1 MTATIPAPARAAA
14 PAKTGTHRALNAL
27 RTVAA
32 VLVVV
37 YHLRTLLFVDAAA
50 AGDGA
55 LTGFLYAVTGLGPA
69 AVLVFFVLSG
79 YWVGGS
85 VLAAFRNDRFRWA
98 GYATARLSRLW
109 IVLVP
114 AVALTAV
121 LDHLGLALLG
131 HTSIYLG
138 DPAYH
143 HTVPA
148 EDLAGRLDPLS
159 ALGNVT
165 FLQTIAVPTYGTN
178 ASLWSL
184 AYEAAFYAIF
194 PLALYAWKGS
204 GGVPARIAN
213 LVLLL
218 AVCALVGPAVLMYL
232 PVWLMGA
239 GVALFRRQIAERLVA
254 LRPLVLTLAR
264 TAAAVAVAAAMWSTY
279 LSYSSRNV
287 LVLAGA
293 TTVLL
298 VLLVEDL
305 HWTGLPGR
313 VLDALSGYAE
323 SSYSLYAVHLPIAAM
338 MAALLVPQAAHRW
351 AATPAHWLALLAL
364 SAVLVGAG
372 WLFAWATERH
382 TPRLRALLDGV
393 IRAFARR
400 SRVGAHR

>member
-1 MTATIPAPARAAA
+1 MTATIPARVAA
-14 PAKTGTHRALNAL
+14 PARHGTHRALNAL
-27 RTVAA
+27 RAAAA

-37 YHLRTLLFVDAAA
+37 YHLRALFFVDPAE

-55 LTGFLYAVTGLGPA
+55 LTRALYAVTGMGPA

-85 VLAAFRNDRFRWA
+85 VLAAFRQDRFRWA

-121 LDHLGLALLG
+121 LDHFGLALLG

-143 HTVPA
+143 HVVPTG
-148 EDLAGRLDPLS
+148 DLAARLDPLT
-159 ALGNVT
+159 ALGNVG

-194 PLALYAWKGS
+194 PLALYAWKGR
-204 GGVPARIAN
+204 GGVPARILSAA
-213 LVLLL
+213 LLL
-218 AVCALVGPAVLMYL
+218 AVLALAGPPVLMYL

-239 GVALFRRQIAERLVA
+239 GVALFAKRIAAGLAA
-254 LRPLVLTLAR
+254 LRASVLALAR
-264 TAAAVAVAAAMWSTY
+264 AGAAVAMAAALYATQAD
-279 LSYSSRNV
+279 YSSRIV
-287 LVLAGA
+287 LLLAGV

-298 VLLVEDL
+298 ALLVEDL
-305 HWTGLPGR
+305 RWNGPPGR
-313 VLDALSGYAE
+313 VLDAMSRYAE
-323 SSYSLYAVHLPIAAM
+323 SSYSLYAVHLPIAALL
-338 MAALLVPQAAHRW
+338 AALLVPQAAHRW
-351 AATPAHWLALLAL
+351 TSTPAHWLGLAAIT
-364 SAVLVGAG
+364 SVLIGAG

-382 TPRLRALLDGV
+382 TGHLRALLDGA
-393 IRAFARR
+393 IRVAGRR
-400 SRVGAHR
+400 TRA

>member
-1 MTATIPAPARAAA
+1 MTATIPAPVRAAA
-14 PAKTGTHRALNAL
+14 PAQHGTHRALNAL
-27 RTVAA
+27 RTAAA

-37 YHLRTLLFVDAAA
+37 FHLRTLLFVDAAE
-50 AGDGA
+50 AGDGVLTRA
-55 LTGFLYAVTGLGPA
+55 LYVVTGLGPA

-85 VLAAFRNDRFRWA
+85 VLAAFRQDRFRWA

-114 AVALTAV
+114 AVVLTAV
-121 LDHLGLALLG
+121 LDNVGLALLG

-148 EDLAGRLDPLS
+148 EDLAGRLTPLT
-159 ALGNVT
+159 ALGNIG

-194 PLALYAWKGS
+194 PLALYAWKGR
-204 GGVPARIAN
+204 GGMPKRILSA
-213 LVLLL
+213 VLLL
-218 AVCALVGPAVLMYL
+218 AVCAVAGPAVLMYL

-239 GVALFRRQIAERLVA
+239 VVALFRKHIAEVLAELRPSVLALVRAGAVVA
-254 LRPLVLTLAR
+254 L
-264 TAAAVAVAAAMWSTY
+264 AAALYATQV
-279 LSYSSRNV
+279 SYSSRNV
-287 LVLAGA
+287 LLLAGA

-298 VLLVEDL
+298 ALLVQDL
-305 HWTGLPGR
+305 RWTGLPGR
-313 VLDALSGYAE
+313 GLDALSRYAD
-323 SSYSLYAVHLPIAAM
+323 SSYSLYAVHLPIAALI
-338 MAALLVPQAAHRW
+338 AALLAPQVSHRW
-351 AATPAHWLALLAL
+351 SSTPAHWLALSAL
-364 SAVLVGAG
+364 SAGLVGAG

-382 TPRLRALLDGV
+382 TGRLRALLDGV
-393 IRAFARR
+393 IRSAARR
-400 SRVGAHR
+400 NRA

>member
-1 MTATIPAPARAAA
+1 MTATIPAPVRVDRPA
-14 PAKTGTHRALNAL
+14 PRDTHRALNAL
-27 RTVAA
+27 RTLAA

-37 YHLRTLLFVDAAA
+37 FHLRTLLFADAAD

-55 LTGFLYAVTGLGPA
+55 LNRVLYVLTGFGPA

-85 VLAAFRNDRFRWA
+85 VLAAFRQDRFRWA

-131 HTSIYLG
+131 DTSIYLG

-143 HTVPA
+143 HVVPA
-148 EDLAGRLDPLS
+148 EDLAGRLTPLT
-159 ALGNVT
+159 ALGNAG

-194 PLALYAWKGS
+194 PLALYAWRGR
-204 GGVPARIAN
+204 GVPARILSA
-213 LVLLL
+213 VLLL
-218 AVCALVGPAVLMYL
+218 AVCAVAGPAVLKYL

-239 GVALFRRQIAERLVA
+239 GVALIRPRIAARLRA
-254 LRPLVLTLAR
+254 LRPVVLGSAR
-264 TAAAVAVAAAMWSTY
+264 AAAVLAVAAAMTATQA
-279 LSYSSRNV
+279 SYSGRNV
-287 LVLAGA
+287 LLLAGA

-298 VLLVEDL
+298 ALLVEDVR
-305 HWTGLPGR
+305 WTGLPGR
-313 VLDALSGYAE
+313 ALDALSRYAD
-323 SSYSLYAVHLPIAAM
+323 SSYSLYAVHLPIAALI
-338 MAALLVPQAAHRW
+338 AAVLVPRATLRW
-351 AATPAHWLALLAL
+351 DPSAAHWLVLAALTG
-364 SAVLVGAG
+364 VLIAAG
-372 WLFAWATERH
+372 WVFAWATERH
-382 TPRLRALLDGV
+382 TGRLRALLDGA
-393 IRAFARR
+393 IRRGR
-400 SRVGAHR
+400 S

>member
-1 MTATIPAPARAAA
+1 MTATIGARHRAAA
-14 PAKTGTHRALNAL
+14 PARTGTHRALNAL

-37 YHLRTLLFVDAAA
+37 YHLRSLLFVDAAE
-50 AGDGA
+50 AGDDA
-55 LTGFLYAVTGLGPA
+55 LTRVLYALTGLGPA

-85 VLAAFRNDRFRWA
+85 VLAAFRQDRFRWA

-121 LDHLGLALLG
+121 LDHLGLSLLG

-143 HTVPA
+143 HIVPA
-148 EDLAGRLDPLS
+148 EDLAGRLDPLT
-159 ALGNVT
+159 ALGNIGFV
-165 FLQTIAVPTYGTN
+165 QTIAVPTYGTN

-194 PLALYAWKGS
+194 PLALYAWKGG
-204 GGVPARIAN
+204 GGVRARILNA
-213 LVLLL
+213 VLLL
-218 AVCALVGPAVLMYL
+218 VVCAVVGTAVLMYL

-239 GVALFRRQIAERLVA
+239 GVALFRRPIAERLVM
-254 LRPLVLTLAR
+254 LRPLALTLAR
-264 TAAAVAVAAAMWSTY
+264 AAASVALAAAMWAAQA
-279 LSYSSRNV
+279 SYSSRNV
-287 LVLAGA
+287 LLLAGA

-338 MAALLVPQAAHRW
+338 IAALLTPQVTHRW
-351 AATPAHWLALLAL
+351 APSPAHWLALAAL

-372 WLFAWATERH
+372 WLFAWVTERH
-382 TPRLRALLDGV
+382 TPHLRALLDGA
-393 IRAFARR
+393 IRSAARR
-400 SRVGAHR
+400 TGA